1 MTEKKGILNLLN
13 TMLKVGADVPR
24 KPVSGMTNAG
34 GQALPDFAEASPQD
48 VKMIEVK
55 QDEGRLLNAPY
66 GNNSNATICLGRSI
80 RKSR

>member
-13 TMLKVGADVPR
+13 TMLKVGADASR
-24 KPVSGMTNAG
+24 KPVSGITNAGG

-55 QDEGRLLNAPY
+55 
-66 GNNSNATICLGRSI
+66 
-80 RKSR
+80 

>member
-1 MTEKKGILNLLN
+1 MSEKKGILNLLN

-24 KPVSGMTNAG
+24 KPVSGMTNAA

-55 QDEGRLLNAPY
+55 QDDGAFAQCALR
-66 GNNSNATICLGRSI
+66 
-80 RKSR
+80 